1 MDEEAAREAED
12 QGRVTLMTVH
22 TAKGLEFPV
31 VFVTGLEDGIFPHS
45 HAMAD
50 ETELAE
56 ERRLAYVA
64 LTRARE
70 RLYVTR
76 AAVRSAWGAANA
88 MPASR
93 FLDDIPAEVMDWKR
107 LASSM
112 DALRGGGTGWGAG
125 WGEGGFSGGRG
136 RSGYGGGR
144 GEAGRRG
151 GFASRGGAGRD
162 RAEDRGGAD
171 DDDFAPAIGSGRPK
185 RTGRLGRVE
194 TPKDRFEA
202 RRAERMAKR
211 GRPTRLDGSSA
222 GADGADGGALPA
234 AVAGLKVGDRVRHDA
249 YGEGDVVALEGT
261 GRSTVARVT
270 FTVDG
275 TKSTKRLILRLAPIA
290 RI

>member
-1 MDEEAAREAED
+1 M
-12 QGRVTLMTVH
+12 
-22 TAKGLEFPV
+22 
-31 VFVTGLEDGIFPHS
+31 
-45 HAMAD
+45 
-50 ETELAE
+50 
-56 ERRLAYVA
+56 Y
-64 LTRARE
+64 
-70 RLYVTR
+70 
-76 AAVRSAWGAANA
+76 
-88 MPASR
+88 
-93 FLDDIPAEVMDWKR
+93 KR
-107 LASSM
+107 Q
-112 DALRGGGTGWGAG
+112 
-125 WGEGGFSGGRG
+125 
-136 RSGYGGGR
+136 
-144 GEAGRRG
+144 
-151 GFASRGGAGRD
+151 
-162 RAEDRGGAD
+162 DRGGAD

-249 YGEGDVVALEGT
+249 YGEGDVVALEGA

-275 TKSTKRLILRLAPIA
+275 AKSTKRLILRLAPIA